1 MIGTMDAQGDSSPF
15 LDFPEGSP
23 EKAPGCSTVPVP
35 TVECLAVGCQS
46 PPFAAFRLG
55 PLSLEKDVAV
65 VRSSAAVDPPSSEA
79 CTEAYEKL
87 LDYILHRTNI
97 VEDTDELLRCI
108 AKIDMKTKATLIPL
122 VEPYLDP
129 NNGAIYVSR
138 GEAAETPP
146 QAEMETNAE
155 AMYGNHLTNFS
166 LYVFQKP
173 TFIGSVQD
181 ALRSFRLCPDTPP
194 ACRAMDRPSPSPTS
208 EKCGGRPSPKG
219 ARLREKKPSCP
230 VATVVPSPRVPRPSE
245 PLFWRALAHLHLFS
259 VVHGSNEVSS
269 SLVVPRL
276 VQLEDFLQEV
286 EYLLRESRRF
296 GFLAATM
303 AMKAVTQW
311 VPWLIWGSKEKMTT
325 KPISEYVSNNDAGL
339 RSTPEKKTEGSEYV
353 GRWCQGV
360 VLDLVDFSSSHFVAR
375 GGQSSNSYHA
385 FSELDVMLYVHLL
398 TSMTEI
404 LYHPIMPAFIISYRP
419 QTVERLL
426 AASVQI
432 FSSTVLQSL
441 AGTPSLLKITHP
453 LLYILIRLLTAQA
466 PADEGTEHK
475 AVYCSE
481 ETNKERR
488 GLIGMKLLGP
498 AAGAC
503 SNCNELATA
512 MCEGVYGLCAQ
523 PARGGRLGF
532 KEGPSGEESSESNK
546 EMVGCYWSPPEK
558 LVWWLIMKRCLEQGQ
573 PLDGDKL
580 LRLLN
585 SAFETM
591 CMKYL
596 LGQGERPKEELKTIT
611 APSQSAEGS
620 NTTQRPGVVAGNVST
635 SDDRKEG
642 RSGPG
647 TEDSSED
654 RLFSRQFCCNCW
666 TPLAFS
672 TASSESSSAAAAAV
686 PVDAVSDVLPYE
698 LAALLQQLASLH
710 YTMLTAAAAVD
721 STREAGQQTCKN
733 EVEENRLEDV
743 DVLVRDIMNT
753 GQKGRTGVLGAPTP
767 RKANI
772 NKCGGKKGKHDVNR
786 NNRTTETR
794 LQDGGLEVKPEHEI
808 GGGEPGAVTV
818 GMCGGDG
825 LFRSGGDRLRGICGA
840 GLVYPW
846 AVRAMRAVV
855 AEKGVAMAAAG
866 AERNVVVEGEATEEN
881 GEKVD
886 DVVVMV
892 QKREADEK
900 LGEVMNGHNSS
911 EGMDREET
919 SEPTTDQQADKHNI
933 ESKEAAHTTEGVSG
947 NGGVVSSAGVVKV
960 EGPALIVRCP
970 KCSSAMYCS
979 RRCLEMH
986 QPLHACVCVPPVCTV
1001 VSTEA

>member
-1 MIGTMDAQGDSSPF
+1 MIATMDAQGDSPLF
-15 LDFPEGSP
+15 LDFPKGSP
-23 EKAPGCSTVPVP
+23 EKAPGYATVPVP
-35 TVECLAVGCQS
+35 TAESSALSCQS

-55 PLSLEKDVAV
+55 PFGLEKNVAV
-65 VRSSAAVDPPSSEA
+65 ATSSAAVDPPSSEV
-79 CTEAYEKL
+79 CTEAYETL

-108 AKIDMKTKATLIPL
+108 AKIDVKTKATLIPL

-129 NNGAIYVSR
+129 NNGAIYASR
-138 GEAAETPP
+138 GDAAETPP
-146 QAEMETNAE
+146 QAEMEANAE

-194 ACRAMDRPSPSPTS
+194 ASRATERHSPSPTS
-208 EKCGGRPSPKG
+208 EKCGGRPSAKG
-219 ARLREKKPSCP
+219 TRLREKKPCCAG
-230 VATVVPSPRVPRPSE
+230 ATVTAPTSVLSPRVPRPSE

-311 VPWLIWGSKEKMTT
+311 VPWLIWGSKEKKTT
-325 KPISEYVSNNDAGL
+325 KPISETVSNNGAGL
-339 RSTPEKKTEGSEYV
+339 RSTPAKKPEGTEYV
-353 GRWCQGV
+353 ARWCQGV

-375 GGQSSNSYHA
+375 GEQSYHA
-385 FSELDVMLYVHLL
+385 FGELDVMLYVHLL

-404 LYHPIMPAFIISYRP
+404 LYHPNIPAFIISHRP

-426 AASVQI
+426 AASVRI

-466 PADEGTEHK
+466 PADEGREHNG
-475 AVYCSE
+475 AYCSE

-523 PARGGRLGF
+523 PARGGRLGI
-532 KEGPSGEESSESNK
+532 KEGARGEESSEGNK
-546 EMVGCYWSPPEK
+546 EMLGCYWSPPEK

-611 APSQSAEGS
+611 APSPSAEGTY
-620 NTTQRPGVVAGNVST
+620 TTYPPGVVAGNAST

-642 RSGPG
+642 LSRPG

-654 RLFSRQFCCNCW
+654 RLFSRRFCCNCW

-672 TASSESSSAAAAAV
+672 TASSESSSAPAV

-743 DVLVRDIMNT
+743 DLLVRDIMNT
-753 GQKGRTGVLGAPTP
+753 GQKGQTGVLGSPPP
-767 RKANI
+767 RKANV
-772 NKCGGKKGKHDVNR
+772 NKCGGKKGKHDGNR
-786 NNRTTETR
+786 NHRTRETR
-794 LQDGGLEVKPEHEI
+794 QQDGGLEVKPDHEI
-808 GGGEPGAVTV
+808 GGGDPGAVTGGV
-818 GMCGGDG
+818 CVGDG

-892 QKREADEK
+892 QKREEMDEK
-900 LGEVMNGHNSS
+900 LGDVLNGHNYSD
-911 EGMDREET
+911 GTDKEET
-919 SEPTTDQQADKHNI
+919 SEPTTGQQADKHNT
-933 ESKEAAHTTEGVSG
+933 ESKKEAHTTEVVVSG

-960 EGPALIVRCP
+960 EGPALIVRCS
-970 KCSSAMYCS
+970 KCSTAMYCS

-986 QPLHACVCVPPVCTV
+986 QPLHACVCVPHV
-1001 VSTEA
+1001 